1 MRFIKLLPPAKRR
14 ASCFHYAISRDI
26 RHIFLVVR
34 RRRVVFNEG
43 KVDTHRDIF
52 HRVYCCV
59 CLFIAIDTIAIFF
72 FLSPPPSP
80 LPPPF
85 NLPHALIY
93 FLIGFPPWGGSG
105 AKLVCPIANSEITN
119 VHHLTRWI
127 NQLKTSHVFQRVW
140 FHQRRIFI
148 SRR

>member
-1 MRFIKLLPPAKRR
+1 MRFIKLPPPAKRC

-34 RRRVVFNEG
+34 RRRRRRVVFNEG
-43 KVDTHRDIF
+43 KVDTHRFPWHFSSRLLLRLLI
-52 HRVYCCV
+52 HRYRYDGD
-59 CLFIAIDTIAIFF
+59 FPFF
-72 FLSPPPSP
+72 S

-93 FLIGFPPWGGSG
+93 FLIGFPPRGGSG
-105 AKLVCPIANSEITN
+105 GKLVCSIANSEITN

-127 NQLKTSHVFQRVW
+127 NQLKTSHVFRVW
-140 FHQRRIFI
+140 FHRWRIFI